1 MIYACISLSVLLLI
15 SVYQNVRLG
24 LAVLR
29 MEDAIEEC
37 LDVIDEKYGTM
48 SEILKR
54 PLVYDSQEV
63 KAVVEDIKAVR
74 SSLHAVALSL
84 TKNIVEK
91 EENEIGS

>member
-54 PLVYDSQEV
+54 PLFYDSQEV